1 MRCNLWIV
9 NGSLR
14 TISEYDPY
22 EMTNRI
28 INNNN
33 NNNNNTNNNNNNNN
47 NNYNYNN
54 LLTVFLH
61 GLHPSY

>member
-1 MRCNLWIV
+1 MRCNLWTV
-9 NGSLR
+9 NGSLW

-28 INNNN
+28 IITYNNNN
-33 NNNNNTNNNNNNNN
+33 NNNNY